1 MLAQVYSSRSKKSQT
16 IINERGGEDSKGR
29 LEIEASDFE
38 VDYYCGE
45 RDILYGEQSLFS
57 W

>member
-38 VDYYCGE
+38 IDYYCGE
-45 RDILYGEQSLFS
+45 RDILYGE
-57 W
+57 